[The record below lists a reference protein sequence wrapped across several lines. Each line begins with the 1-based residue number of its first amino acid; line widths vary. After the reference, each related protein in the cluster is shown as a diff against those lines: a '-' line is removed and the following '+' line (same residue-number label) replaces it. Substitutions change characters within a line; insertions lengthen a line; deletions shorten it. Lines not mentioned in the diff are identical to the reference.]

1 MKKFIR
7 FVFYFSVSLFLGF
20 IIYLCYLRPYHLE
33 YEVKSSDRYQ
43 TKLNKIQNENLYN
56 CSLILLGDSRFT
68 KVKCD
73 FLKEINLSIG
83 GETSKTMYERCKKYK
98 FRDSI
103 KVVLCIGLNDVLFSY
118 KYKAIIKN
126 MKLLIN
132 QLLSKTYFSNF
143 YICKILPINSSG
155 FFYKKNEV
163 NYTINKINS
172 FLDSISFNRSNNKI
186 DIIEF
191 NEFININ
198 DELDMKYSDD
208 GIHIN
213 QNGIGIFNK
222 YLRQKLKNE

>member
-7 FVFYFSVSLFLGF
+7 IVFYFSVSLFLGF
-20 IIYLCYLRPYHLE
+20 LLYICYLRPYHLE
-33 YEVKSSDRYQ
+33 CQVKSSDRYQ
-43 TKLNKIQNENLYN
+43 TKLNKVQNENLFN
-56 CSLILLGDSRFT
+56 CRLILLGDSRFT
-68 KVKCD
+68 KVKCN
-73 FLKEINLSIG
+73 FFNECNLSIG
-83 GETSKTMYERCKKYK
+83 GETSNTMYERCRNYK

-132 QLLSKTYFSNF
+132 QLLNKTNFSNF

-155 FFYKKNEV
+155 FFYKKNKV

-172 FLDSISFNRSNNKI
+172 FLDSISFKHSNNKI
-186 DIIEF
+186 EILEY
-191 NEFININ
+191 NKFININ
-198 DELDMKYSDD
+198 DELDLKYSND

-213 QNGIGIFNK
+213 QNGIGVFNK
-222 YLRQKLKNE
+222 YLSQKLKYE